1 VRSKNQAFVVLFR
14 EKDKD
19 VSGIY
24 FQIRLGLVMTLLFS
38 VHNIHAQDILPL
50 AQDTVTISIAD
61 AEQRF
66 VSKNLTLLMDK
77 YNVNIAQAAYLQA
90 KLWYNPNLSYGTTL
104 YNQESKK
111 FFDNRYPQL
120 GEVDN
125 SFQLQQLITI
135 AGKHSA
141 NAKLAKVGI
150 KQAEYQLADVL
161 RSLKYQMCTDISD
174 LYSNQQQ
181 IAMYQSEELKIKHL
195 IESTQELY
203 KVGNAAG
210 NDVVRL
216 QAQYQD
222 IIAQE
227 VTSEQAVVSDEK
239 DLKTLLVYPEKTYL
253 VVKEVIASPTSIPAY
268 QSILDSAVKNRPD
281 LMLAQAGV
289 TYQDQNLKLQRS
301 TGVPDLTLGIS
312 NIGAGSVLPNYWG
325 ISANIDLPFFNRNQ
339 GNISSARYQK
349 SQAEIN
355 DSLALNTVKNDI
367 TGAYCTLYNLNKQV
381 KQIDAD
387 YEKNLDEMMDNAVK
401 NYDKRYIN
409 LLDLLSQV
417 TTYIDGKNNLI
428 TLKVQYFNAI
438 HSINYSTGI
447 DIIK

>member
-1 VRSKNQAFVVLFR
+1 MLFR

-19 VSGIY
+19 VGGIY
-24 FQIRLGLVMTLLFS
+24 FQIRLGLVMSLLFVVYS
-38 VHNIHAQDILPL
+38 IHAQDAPL
-50 AQDTVTISIAD
+50 LSQDTVTLTIPD

-66 VSKNLTLLMDK
+66 VGKNLTLLMDK
-77 YNVNIAQAAYLQA
+77 YNVNIAEANYLQA

-111 FFDNRYPQL
+111 FFDNRYPQY

-125 SFQLQQLITI
+125 SLQIQQLITI

-161 RSLKYQMCTDISD
+161 RSLKYQMYTDISD

-195 IESTQELY
+195 IESTKELY

-210 NDVVRL
+210 NDVIRL

-227 VTSEQAVVSDEK
+227 VTSEQAIVNDEK

-253 VVKEVIASPTSIPAY
+253 VIKEVIASPGSIPAY
-268 QSILDSAVKNRPD
+268 QAILDSAVKNRPD
-281 LMLAQAGV
+281 LMLAKAGV
-289 TYQDQNLKLQRS
+289 AYQDQNLKLQHS

-312 NIGAGSVLPNYWG
+312 NIGAGSVIPNYWG

-339 GNISSARYQK
+339 GNISVARYQK

-355 DSLALNTVKNDI
+355 DSIAVNTVKNDV
-367 TGAYCTLYNLNKQV
+367 TGAYSTFYNINKQI

-428 TLKVQYFNAI
+428 AIRVQYFNAI